1 MEKNEKIFV
10 MFKLFLAQQGIFLK
24 GKKEDEIKYAFITAL
39 NLDYNNNADIYYSK
53 LVKENIKELEI
64 YFAHNDK
71 ENI

>member
-24 GKKEDEIKYAFITAL
+24 GKNEEEIKYAFMTAL

-64 YFAHNDK
+64 YFADK
-71 ENI
+71 SNN